1 MGPAAV
7 VYWTHTGGIM
17 DKVFAY
23 ILSYGGM
30 ATVGLLGGAGCAVA
44 LAVHEKLDWPVLFP
58 IWSLSLL
65 PLYLGAKLFGVL
77 SLMTYRLGLGQPVDL
92 PLLFRDSGIVFYGG
106 MLFFLLSVRLGIR
119 RFVLYKR
126 ASGWGLTALMVPLF
140 HGFARIG
147 CYFGRCCYGVVAE
160 GAFFARFFEHRL
172 PVQLIESGFN
182 FLLFIALLLLFYYRK
197 RTRGKLVRVYL
208 LSYAAFRFLI
218 EFWRDDA
225 VRGGFGPFSF
235 SQWVSVCILI
245 GLALRAILRHRRHAV

>member
-1 MGPAAV
+1 MNG
-7 VYWTHTGGIM
+7 
-17 DKVFAY
+17 VFAF
-23 ILSYGGM
+23 IVSYGGM
-30 ATVGLLGGAGCAVA
+30 ATVGLLSAAGCAVA

-65 PLYLGAKLFGVL
+65 PLYLGAKLFGVV
-77 SLMTYRLGLGQPVDL
+77 SLGTYRLGLGLPFDL
-92 PLLFRDSGIVFYGG
+92 PLLIEDSGIVFYGG
-106 MLFFLLSVRLGIR
+106 MLFFLLFAGLAIR

-126 ASGWGLTALMVPLF
+126 ASSWGITALIVPLF

-147 CYFGRCCYGVVAE
+147 CYFGRCCYGIVMD
-160 GAFFARFFEHRL
+160 GALFSHFFEHRL

-208 LSYAAFRFLI
+208 WSYATFRFLI
-218 EFWRDDA
+218 EYLRDDA

-235 SQWVSVCILI
+235 SQWVSVCILV
-245 GLALRAILRHRRHAV
+245 GLTVRAILRHRRQAA